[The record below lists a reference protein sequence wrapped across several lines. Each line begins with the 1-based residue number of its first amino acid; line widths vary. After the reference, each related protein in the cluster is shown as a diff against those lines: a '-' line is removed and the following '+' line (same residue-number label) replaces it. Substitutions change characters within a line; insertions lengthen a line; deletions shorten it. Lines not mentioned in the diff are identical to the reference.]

1 MRGKPAGRRQVIRGR
16 ASSLGKRTRRWAIAL
31 VALSALAPGATQAA
45 ELDLAGAVELAL
57 ERNQALQAVRERE
70 VEVAGAVAEARA
82 QAYPQVSAYAGWN
95 HSRNPSF
102 LNSRDFEEII
112 SQFPGAALTPRS
124 QSLTSAGMRLS
135 QPLLTFGKI
144 PAAID
149 LARLAGRVTQAQIEV
164 ARLDTALAAAEA
176 YYGLLAARDQ
186 VRALEL
192 EQQSRQEALAVVQA
206 RYDIGD
212 ATQLEL
218 LQAQAALAEVR
229 PVMATARGGA
239 EVAEIRLWAVL
250 GVQPDEKVK
259 IRSLD
264 VDPPP
269 PPDSAVLAQ
278 AGWRERPELKALVL
292 EREARR
298 RQETV
303 IAAEGKPRV
312 DLTGHWGRQVRLIE
326 NLDDPRFDD
335 WLIAVDLSWS
345 LFDGGRRRGQQAQ
358 VRSVQRQLELQLADT
373 DLRVA
378 LEVEQAV
385 TGYRT
390 ALARLDAARQA
401 RIAAQEARRVASET
415 YQLGAAI
422 FADVLDAQRREVQA
436 EVDAVA
442 SFFNAW
448 IAAARL
454 ARAVGRLPHQA
465 WGPSGWLLE

>member
-1 MRGKPAGRRQVIRGR
+1 MSTTNRNAEVRRVWRRGPFPA
-16 ASSLGKRTRRWAIAL
+16 AL
-31 VALSALAPGATQAA
+31 VAIVAVAVPAE
-45 ELDLAGAVELAL
+45 ELDLAGAVHRAL
-57 ERNQALQAVRERE
+57 QHNQALQAVSERQA
-70 VEVAGAVAEARA
+70 EVAGAIAEARA
-82 QAYPQVSAYAGWN
+82 QAYPQISAYAGWN

-102 LNSRDFEEII
+102 LNSRDFEDII

-149 LARLAGRVTQAQIEV
+149 LARLAARVTEAEIEI

-176 YYGLLAARDQ
+176 YYGLLAAREQ
-186 VRALEL
+186 VRTLEL
-192 EQQSRQEALAVVQA
+192 EQQSRAEALAVVQA

-212 ATQLEL
+212 ATRLEL
-218 LQAQAALAEVR
+218 LQALAALAEVR

-250 GVQPDEKVK
+250 GVQPDGGLEV
-259 IRSLD
+259 RSVD

-269 PPDSAVLAQ
+269 PPDSARLAR

-303 IAAEGKPRV
+303 IAADGKPRV
-312 DLTGHWGRQVRLIE
+312 DLSGHWGRQVRLIE

-335 WLIAVDLSWS
+335 WLISVDLSWS
-345 LFDGGRRRGQQAQ
+345 VFDGGRRSGQRAQ
-358 VRSVQRQLELQLADT
+358 VSSRQRQLELQLADT

-378 LEVEQAV
+378 LEVEQAA
-385 TGYRT
+385 TAYRT
-390 ALARLDAARQA
+390 ALARLGAARQA
-401 RIAAQEARRVASET
+401 RIAAQEARRVAGET

-442 SFFNAW
+442 SFFDAW

-454 ARAVGRLPHQA
+454 ARAVGRLPGEA